1 MNKKII
7 ILFIIEIAITI
18 ILSIYF
24 FSISHK
30 IREVENAYLLA
41 NSLYDKISTINE
53 IQSYGIKID
62 RNRFLNQLKSLSLD
76 KSNPY
81 TTKLTTIVN
90 TSDFNSLELQL
101 SEFKANLKKEINR
114 LFFIQKILITSFP
127 LILVIFI
134 SLDFYLIHKVYS
146 NKEKKIKDII
156 RKIITGE
163 FPENITIDELR
174 LLNNW
179 LHSTFKEI
187 IQSSNTVIKNS
198 SILFIEL
205 FKTEKKK
212 KKIQDDTL
220 ELALT
225 SEIVSISIENI
236 SRYIHNIYNIV
247 QELDKRAIESS
258 EIIFKSIEEVQT
270 LSSEVIALKDN
281 VETLMEQSEKIY
293 EVVNTVKEITE
304 QTNLLALN
312 ATIEAARAGEAGKG
326 FAVVADEVRA
336 LANKTKKSTTEI
348 TQIIDAISQSMKE
361 LAAQLSQKA
370 DRAINVQKLMES
382 SGKNV
387 SKMKKSVQLITEMT
401 GEIYQLIEEEE
412 ETLDL
417 MKNEIIAL
425 SKEAEAFNN
434 LFNLLKEILY
444 ETEQNFEKILERI
457 SLDSKSKLAIE
468 GKIYFLSWISHYSRG
483 LQQELQETQIYKW
496 LQDTLIKYHPQGVEL
511 ISLLEEINKN
521 FEISEEDIYKFFEK
535 LDKITEQ

>member
-30 IREVENAYLLA
+30 IREVENAYLLSS
-41 NSLYDKISTINE
+41 SLYDKISTINE

-81 TTKLTTIVN
+81 TTKLSTIVN